1 MTKPPIQIDGA
12 DVVAYTILD
21 PAIHKDTGA
30 LRLYAGGVLQSY
42 FYGLAIATYD
52 VDRYYLFFCDT
63 EWETEN
69 DTLHDSVDEAIET
82 AKRKF
87 GILLDDWC
95 FYFEELRPS

>member
-12 DVVAYTILD
+12 DEVAYTILD
-21 PAIHKDTGA
+21 RQSTKILEHYACTLAAYCRATSMGWRLPHMTSTDTTFSSATQNGK
-30 LRLYAGGVLQSY
+30 LR
-42 FYGLAIATYD
+42 T
-52 VDRYYLFFCDT
+52 
-63 EWETEN
+63 

-95 FYFEELRPS
+95 FLLRRVAT